1 MSLTSQLAEIRACIH
16 CAAARWPGRWPPGAT
31 LPQLCCPYPIP
42 QNIAGFQRNAWFA
55 SDVLAQLRR
64 RLDELGLFQR
74 R

>member
-1 MSLTSQLAEIRACIH
+1 MHPLRRRTLTGTVAAWRDPAPALLPLPHPSQRNL
-16 CAAARWPGRWPPGAT
+16 
-31 LPQLCCPYPIP
+31 
-42 QNIAGFQRNAWFA
+42 AGFQRNAWFA